1 MFVNWFRSSCDF
13 QDWED
18 SHGES
23 KKILQQ
29 VLLPHEIVAN
39 FLAIGEV
46 HRMIGREVPC
56 QNGCFAILAFSND
69 MFAIDISW
77 YPIHVNV
84 FNVGLPKDL
93 KKFWELE
100 SRATWYQQHP
110 ILSET
115 CCQFL
120 FCEGANPTFN
130 CGASHHASVIENTS
144 AWNPPRI
151 HEQICRAAY
160 RCVSTEMALN
170 HSVTWKSHMKLLDIQ
185 FLTSICQF

>member
-1 MFVNWFRSSCDF
+1 MPFEFHVESVRILLSTMACSEHVSMVAKTETFVNWFRSSCDF

-56 QNGCFAILAFSND
+56 QNVCFAILAFSND

-77 YPIHVNV
+77 YPTCQC
-84 FNVGLPKDL
+84 FQRRPTQGLEKIL
-93 KKFWELE
+93 GTGE
-100 SRATWYQQHP
+100 SRNVVPTAPHP
-110 ILSET
+110 
-115 CCQFL
+115 FR
-120 FCEGANPTFN
+120 N
-130 CGASHHASVIENTS
+130 
-144 AWNPPRI
+144 
-151 HEQICRAAY
+151 
-160 RCVSTEMALN
+160 M
-170 HSVTWKSHMKLLDIQ
+170 
-185 FLTSICQF
+185 LTIFVL